1 MRLRRNVFAKISGV
15 ALSILAAFSITVSIV
30 QTCHAITDR
39 VIIDTTRT
47 SPVQESGLFSEGL
60 SGSQSIPG
68 FCVGV
73 ASLILLANRKNL
85 KPKNAKSEFSVVN
98 AINLRRYF
106 SLVGQRYSFSLSP
119 SQLGISRT

>member
-1 MRLRRNVFAKISGV
+1 MRLRGNVLAKISGV

-47 SPVQESGLFSEGL
+47 APVQESGLFSGGR
-60 SGSQSIPG
+60 SGSQNIPG

-73 ASLILLANRKNL
+73 ASLILLAGRKYL
-85 KPKNAKSEFSVVN
+85 KPKNSKSEFFVVN
-98 AINLRRYF
+98 AINFCRYF
-106 SLVGQRYSFSLSP
+106 SLAGQRCSFSLSP
-119 SQLGISRT
+119 SQLGVSRT